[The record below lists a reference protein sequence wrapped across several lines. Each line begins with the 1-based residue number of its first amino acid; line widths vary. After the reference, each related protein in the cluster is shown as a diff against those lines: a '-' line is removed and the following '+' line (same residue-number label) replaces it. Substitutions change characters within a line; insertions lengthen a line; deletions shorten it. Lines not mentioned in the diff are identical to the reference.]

1 MGGINITE
9 IVGSVAV
16 LLFSLS
22 LHESAHAWM
31 ADRLGDPTGRLMG
44 RVSLNPLPHIDPI
57 GTILFPLIGMLAG
70 GIMFG
75 WAKPVPVNPANL
87 RDARKAHILISA
99 AGPVSNLLAAVV
111 FLVGLRVCLALAAG
125 GPIGTP
131 MRTLL
136 GFFEVG
142 VYLNV
147 ILAVFNLLPIPPL
160 DGSWILEGLL
170 PRPLSVLFQAVRPY
184 GFLLLVVLLYTGV
197 FRVILGPVLS
207 VVSNLSY

>member
-1 MGGINITE
+1 
-9 IVGSVAV
+9 
-16 LLFSLS
+16 
-22 LHESAHAWM
+22 
-31 ADRLGDPTGRLMG
+31 
-44 RVSLNPLPHIDPI
+44 
-57 GTILFPLIGMLAG
+57 
-70 GIMFG
+70 
-75 WAKPVPVNPANL
+75 
-87 RDARKAHILISA
+87 
-99 AGPVSNLLAAVV
+99 
-111 FLVGLRVCLALAAG
+111 
-125 GPIGTP
+125 

-170 PRPLSVLFQAVRPY
+170 PRSLSGLFQAIRPY
-184 GFLLLVVLLYTGV
+184 GFVLLVVLLYTGA